1 MSNDTLFDIEIDKI
15 ARDFRQFHEK
25 HPEVYR
31 ELLRLTYEWK
41 AAGNKKLGARML
53 FERLRWEWRTRA
65 DMRDKYDFKLNN
77 NYIALYAREIMKH
90 HPDLDGIFETRERT
104 SQVTE

>member
-1 MSNDTLFDIEIDKI
+1 MSQETLFDIETDKI
-15 ARDFRQFHEK
+15 KQDFMEFHTK

-41 AAGNKKLGARML
+41 RAGNNKLGARML
-53 FERLRWEWRTRA
+53 IERLRWEWRTRA

-77 NYIALYAREIMKH
+77 NYCALYAREIMQH
-90 HPDLDGIFETRERT
+90 HPDLEGIFELRERKT
-104 SQVTE
+104 QVI